1 MTMKQHITYFDFL
14 RGVAI
19 LMVLGIHTYVD
30 GDFTSLEGTLK
41 ILFRQIL
48 NCAVPVFLALSA
60 FFLGR
65 KTFENRDS
73 VLFFWKKQIP
83 KVYIPCM
90 VWSFPLLMILILEG
104 GNILELIC
112 KMIVCGLSV
121 YYFIA
126 LIIQYYL
133 LLPFLQKH
141 LKRNLIVAI
150 ISSVIAVLTVT
161 YLLYIKGVT
170 IPIIVYAGLF
180 PVWFVFYML
189 GVYYSRKERGYSL
202 LSVSIVVI
210 FGLILEFVETY
221 YLNTRFSGGVGIK
234 LSSFIYSYGIILLV
248 LHPRIEA
255 SFCKNKLSSFIVYI
269 GKISFAI
276 YLSHCYIISIV
287 IRVVTFESWLMKF
300 FVVSLL
306 TIIIIT
312 LARRI
317 LPNKIKHYIGFT

>member
-30 GDFTSLEGTLK
+30 GDFTSLDGTLK

-90 VWSFPLLMILILEG
+90 VWSLPLLVILILEG

-150 ISSVIAVLTVT
+150 ISSVIAVFNCNLFA
-161 YLLYIKGVT
+161 LYQRSNHSYHCLCRT
-170 IPIIVYAGLF
+170 F
-180 PVWFVFYML
+180 PC
-189 GVYYSRKERGYSL
+189 
-202 LSVSIVVI
+202 
-210 FGLILEFVETY
+210 
-221 YLNTRFSGGVGIK
+221 
-234 LSSFIYSYGIILLV
+234 LV
-248 LHPRIEA
+248 
-255 SFCKNKLSSFIVYI
+255 
-269 GKISFAI
+269 
-276 YLSHCYIISIV
+276 
-287 IRVVTFESWLMKF
+287 
-300 FVVSLL
+300 
-306 TIIIIT
+306 
-312 LARRI
+312 RI
-317 LPNKIKHYIGFT
+317 LHVGSILFTQRKRLFIAISMDSCYLWFNFGIC